1 MPKEP
6 TTPDLAELNRGL
18 VEAWNR
24 RDIDAVMSFFAPNAV
39 WDRPLAPGDE
49 RLRGR
54 TAIRGWLE
62 ESFRPYEEWE
72 MEVEELLDL
81 GKGVSFSVAVQK
93 GRLVGSSG
101 FVQTRLASA
110 VVRDGDLIARIVSYL
125 DIDEAR
131 AAAGRLAEERG

>member
-1 MPKEP
+1 MSEES
-6 TTPDLAELNRGL
+6 TTPDLVELNRRL

-24 RDIDAVMSFFAPNAV
+24 RDIEAVMSFFASDAV

-62 ESFRPYEEWE
+62 ESFRPYEEWA

-101 FVQTRLASA
+101 FLKTRLASV
-110 VVRDGDLIARIVSYL
+110 VVRDGDLIVRIESYL

-131 AAAGRLAEERG
+131 AAAERLAEERG